1 LSASSKKA
9 MTAGILIAISSS
21 CRIVTLIAALCLMP
35 PRCGAQEFHGSLRG
49 IVQDASQGRIPA
61 AAIVLHATESSMEI
75 NTASDEHGE
84 FRFDNLV
91 PGTYRLVVSAKGFA
105 EARSDVTVMVSSV
118 RDITVA
124 MTPAAVQ
131 QAVTVQ
137 GQASSITTEPI
148 DTASAVHQGIVMA
161 QDLETIPLA
170 ARSFANIAYLVPG
183 TEPVEPSDPT
193 KARITAVSTGGSSG
207 LNNELSVD
215 GGDNSDDYIGGF
227 LQNFSP
233 DAIQEFAVRTAQMD
247 ADTGRTTAGSVV
259 ITTKHGTDDWHGDA
273 AFYERAAALNARF
286 PIDNPPPNPKQP
298 FSRQNYVGTIGGP
311 IVRGKLWFFSSV
323 EAVHEDASI
332 AYSPASLSQFNA
344 LARLAAQGLVNVNGT
359 IVNSIA
365 VPNNVPVPF
374 RDYLGTT
381 RFDWAQSSKSQ
392 WFLRAAVDNYTTQN
406 AFVQQAALPSTGAES
421 HNNYMNLV
429 LSEQYRFSPS
439 WLGSFVF
446 DASGLHLT
454 AARNSNLGFALAFP
468 FTATSSTIS
477 GLETFGD
484 NQFVTPITAFP
495 ILRNQEKYQ
504 FKYTVTHSSGRH
516 VPRFGIDFIH
526 EPVLSGALPGTAE
539 AFATLALN
547 PTDYAADPSQ
557 FTTDLTACSPNPSPN
572 ITPGTSCA
580 IIPPGNGS
588 FSQNVQRLGFFAEDS
603 WRVRPNLTINYGL
616 RYDTTFGL
624 FTAEDR
630 SQAENPGLL
639 TLAAAQTPLFTGVPH
654 DYRGAVAPRLGI
666 AYSPGQSTDTVI
678 RGGFGLFYNDLAQ
691 NGWVTAFQA
700 VNELTGP
707 CEFSSGVLT
716 GPGCLPPAST
726 TGPVGTVAGA
736 GAIIDPHYKT
746 PYAVHA
752 TAGVEHAF
760 NSKWMISADFTHE
773 EGNHAFRRYQYQAGF
788 TLFSPLF
795 SPGNNCPAAEDAID
809 CQRNNIPNI
818 TVFKSDNRSSYNGLL
833 IHLQGNVSRRFNL
846 IANYTLSRANTW
858 GCVLGELFD
867 YVNGVCNPLNPF
879 GKGDYGPSGEDVL
892 SRFVLAGT
900 LKVPGGFELTGLMQA
915 ESARP
920 FTLTTS
926 VPVTG
931 VGDGFDNRAVVNG
944 VPTTLDEFRGT
955 PYIQADLRVS
965 RPIYFRERW
974 TLIPFIEFFNL
985 FNRNNPGA
993 NFVTDVAA
1001 LAVPQDQVAAGN
1013 ITDICANPA
1022 CTTTQPITS
1031 LNQLRVAGGALG
1043 DFFGPG
1049 TTVGIPF
1056 AAQIGARL
1064 TF

>member
-1 LSASSKKA
+1 MKRESCSAILPLSRHI
-9 MTAGILIAISSS
+9 ILIS
-21 CRIVTLIAALCLMP
+21 ALLVVCP
-35 PRCGAQEFHGSLRG
+35 FSPAQQFHGSLRG
-49 IVQDASQGRIPA
+49 TVQDATQARIPSA
-61 AAIVLHATESSMEI
+61 TVVLRASESTSEVH
-75 NTASDEHGE
+75 TLSDAHGE

-91 PGTYRLVVSAKGFA
+91 PGNYHLLVNAQGFA
-105 EARSDVTVMVSSV
+105 DARSEVTVMVSSV
-118 RDITVA
+118 RDVLVTMI
-124 MTPAAVQ
+124 PGAVEQ
-131 QAVTVQ
+131 TVTVLA
-137 GQASSITTEPI
+137 QAPSITTAPF
-148 DTASAVHQGIVMA
+148 DPSSATHQGVVMT
-161 QDLETIPLA
+161 QDLQTIPLA
-170 ARSFANIAYLVPG
+170 ARSFANIAYLIPG

-233 DAIQEFAVRTAQMD
+233 DAIQEFAFRTAQMD

-259 ITTKHGTDDWHGDA
+259 ITTKHGTDDWHGDL

-286 PIDNPPPNPKQP
+286 PIENPAPNPKQP
-298 FSRQNYVGTIGGP
+298 FSRQNYVATIGGP
-311 IVRGKLWFFSSV
+311 IIKGKVWFFSSF

-332 AYSPASLSQFNA
+332 AYSPASQTQFNA
-344 LARLAAQGLVNVNGT
+344 LAQLAAQGLVNVNGST
-359 IVNSIA
+359 VNSIG
-365 VPNNVPVPF
+365 VPNNVQVPF

-392 WFLRAAVDNYTTQN
+392 WFLRAAVDNYTTHN
-406 AFVQQAALPSTGAES
+406 AFVQQGALPSTGAES

-429 LSEQYRFSPS
+429 LSQQFRFGPT
-439 WLGSFVF
+439 WLGVFVF
-446 DASGLHLT
+446 DASALHLT
-454 AARNSNLGFALAFP
+454 EARNSNLGFALAFP
-468 FTATSSTIS
+468 FTATSATIS

-504 FKYTVTHSSGRH
+504 FKYTVTHSANKH

-539 AFATLALN
+539 NFVTLGLN
-547 PTDYAADPSQ
+547 PTDYAANPAQ
-557 FTTDLTACSPNPSPN
+557 FTTDLTSCSQNPSPN
-572 ITPGTSCA
+572 LSPGTTCA
-580 IIPPGNGS
+580 IIPAGNGS
-588 FSQNVQRLGFFAEDS
+588 FSQDVQRLGFFGEDS

-624 FTAEDR
+624 FTSQDR
-630 SQAENPGLL
+630 SQAENPALL
-639 TLAAAQTPLFTGVPH
+639 TLVAANINLFDSTNTNAVPH
-654 DYRGAVAPRLGI
+654 DYRRAVAPRLGI
-666 AYSPGQSTDTVI
+666 AYSPGQSTNTVI
-678 RGGFGLFYNDLAQ
+678 RAGFGLFYNDLAQ

-700 VNELTGP
+700 VNTTTGP
-707 CEFSSGVLT
+707 CEFSGGVLT
-716 GPGCLPPAST
+716 GPGCLPPAAT
-726 TGPVGTVAGA
+726 TGPIGTVPGS
-736 GAIIDPHYKT
+736 GSIIDPHYKT
-746 PYAVHA
+746 PYAIHA

-760 NSKWMISADFTHE
+760 NSKWMVSADFTHE
-773 EGNHAFRRYQYQAGF
+773 EGNHGYRRYQYQAGF

-795 SPGNNCPAAEDAID
+795 TPGGPACQPPNDDVID

-818 TVFKSDNRSSYNGLL
+818 TVFKSDNRSSYNALL
-833 IHLQGNVSRRFNL
+833 VHLQGNVSRRFNL
-846 IANYTLSRANTW
+846 VANYTLSRGSTW

-867 YVNGVCNPLNPF
+867 YVNGVCDPLHPF
-879 GKGDYGPSGEDVL
+879 AKGDYGPSGEDVL
-892 SRFVLAGT
+892 QRFVLAGT
-900 LKVPGGFELTGLMQA
+900 LKIPGGFELTTLTQA

-920 FTLTTS
+920 FTLTTT

-931 VGDGFDNRAVVNG
+931 LGDGVNDRAVVNG

-955 PYIQADLRVS
+955 PYIQCDLRVS
-965 RPIYFRERW
+965 RPINFHERW
-974 TLIPFIEFFNL
+974 TLTPFIEFFNL

-993 NFVTDVAA
+993 NYVTDVGA
-1001 LAVPQDQVAAGN
+1001 LPVPPSQVAAGN
-1013 ITDICANPA
+1013 ITDICTNPA
-1022 CTTTQPITS
+1022 CTTTKPITS

-1056 AAQIGARL
+1056 AAQIGARF